1 MGERNFPPLR
11 SRLQNRE
18 TNFQCGLAPSAI
30 VEDRPII
37 HNAFIELLQLGFS
50 GVYSLR
56 NMYFSFAV
64 FVVDEKTVGRLAD
77 VASFTGH
84 NRQAEKWLML
94 FARPAVAAG
103 PRSRFRTP

>member
-18 TNFQCGLAPSAI
+18 TDFQCGLAPSAI
-30 VEDRPII
+30 VEDRSII
-37 HNAFIELLQLGFS
+37 HNAFIELLQLSFS
-50 GVYSLR
+50 GVYPLR
-56 NMYFSFAV
+56 NMYFSLAV

-84 NRQAEKWLML
+84 NV
-94 FARPAVAAG
+94 RPKNG
-103 PRSRFRTP
+103 